1 MTDNIETLNL
11 ETERLK
17 AELADLSRLADSFG
31 NAIVRSF
38 ADAVIHGE
46 KLSDVL
52 RELALSLAQ
61 MALTSALRPL
71 GDLLGGVLASPMLS
85 PAAPPQTAAAPV
97 SVTVNIQTP
106 DAQSFRQSQSQ
117 VAALMA
123 RAVARGQRNL

>member
-1 MTDNIETLNL
+1 MTDNIETVNL
-11 ETERLK
+11 DTERLK
-17 AELADLSRLADSFG
+17 AELADLSRLAESFG
-31 NAIVRSF
+31 NSIVRSF
-38 ADAVIHGE
+38 ADAAIHGE

-71 GDLLGGVLASPMLS
+71 GNLLGGLL
-85 PAAPPQTAAAPV
+85 AAPITASAAPQTAAAPV
-97 SVTVNIQTP
+97 NVSVNIQTP

>member
-1 MTDNIETLNL
+1 MTDTIEPLNL
-11 ETERLK
+11 DTERLK
-17 AELADLSRLADSFG
+17 AELAELSRLADSFG
-31 NAIVRSF
+31 NRIVRSF
-38 ADAVIHGE
+38 ADAVIHGR

-61 MALTSALRPL
+61 MALTAALRPL
-71 GDLLGGVLASPMLS
+71 GDLLGGVLAAPLG
-85 PAAPPQTAAAPV
+85 PAAPARPAAAPV

-106 DAQSFRQSQSQ
+106 DARSFRQSQSQ

>member
-1 MTDNIETLNL
+1 MTDTIESANID
-11 ETERLK
+11 TERLK

-31 NAIVRSF
+31 NSIVRSF
-38 ADAVIHGE
+38 ADAAIQGE

-71 GDLLGGVLASPMLS
+71 GNLLGGLLATPF
-85 PAAPPQTAAAPV
+85 AASSAPQATAAPV
-97 SVTVNIQTP
+97 SVSVTIQTP

>member
-1 MTDNIETLNL
+1 MTDNIETANL
-11 ETERLK
+11 DTERLK

-31 NAIVRSF
+31 NSIVRSF
-38 ADAVIHGE
+38 ADAAIHGE

-52 RELALSLAQ
+52 QELALSLAQ
-61 MALTSALRPL
+61 MALTAALRPL
-71 GDLLGGVLASPMLS
+71 GDLLGGVLAPPLG
-85 PAAPPQTAAAPV
+85 AAAAGAAAPAN
-97 SVTVNIQTP
+97 VTVNIQTP

>member
-1 MTDNIETLNL
+1 MTDTIEPLNL
-11 ETERLK
+11 DTERLK

-38 ADAVIHGE
+38 ADAAIQGE

-71 GDLLGGVLASPMLS
+71 GNLLGGLLTTPIMAS
-85 PAAPPQTAAAPV
+85 AAPRAAAAPV
-97 SVTVNIQTP
+97 NVTVNIQTP

>member
-1 MTDNIETLNL
+1 MADTIETVNL
-11 ETERLK
+11 DTERLK
-17 AELADLSRLADSFG
+17 AELADLSRLAESFG
-31 NAIVRSF
+31 NSIVRSF
-38 ADAVIHGE
+38 ADAAIYGD

-52 RELALSLAQ
+52 RELALSLAR

-71 GDLLGGVLASPMLS
+71 GNLLGGLLATPI
-85 PAAPPQTAAAPV
+85 AASAALRTAAAPV
-97 SVTVNIQTP
+97 NVSVIIQTP